1 MNALT
6 LQSQNETVVKL
17 GCQAI
22 HGVSNEI
29 RLDNIWEEKRTENG
43 IREEKRRWDKRREEK
58 MREEKRR
65 EEKRR
70 EEKR

>member
-1 MNALT
+1 MGAGGIAHALVNALT

-29 RLDNIWEEKRTENG
+29 RLDNIWEEKR
-43 IREEKRRWDKRREEK
+43 
-58 MREEKRR
+58 REEKRR
-65 EEKRR
+65 EDYIREKKG
-70 EEKR
+70 E

>member
-1 MNALT
+1 MGAGGIAHALVNALT

-29 RLDNIWEEKRTENG
+29 RLDNIW
-43 IREEKRRWDKRREEK
+43 D
-58 MREEKRR
+58 EKRR
-65 EEKRR
+65 EQKMG
-70 EEKR
+70 